1 MNSGSQTRSIRRAVA
16 LLAATVSASAFSG
29 CDRSTTPGAAL
40 GPAPVLA
47 GVLVIRA
54 APIAISP
61 AALCATG
68 GLLTTDLD
76 VVVSSTGA
84 GLFVDQ
90 VTLHLI
96 DGTNLGGPGV
106 TFPQPDL
113 NARFANTVVVAG
125 SSRTFGLTPTFTC
138 GKSAPRSIQGSV
150 GVVDANGRRSVMTA
164 SVTLP

>member
-1 MNSGSQTRSIRRAVA
+1 MNSGSQTRSIRRAAA
-16 LLAATVSASAFSG
+16 LLAAMVSACAFSG
-29 CDRSTTPGAAL
+29 CDRSTTPGAGL
-40 GPAPVLA
+40 GPGPVLP
-47 GVLVIRA
+47 GGLVIT
-54 APIAISP
+54 APRIASSSL
-61 AALCATG
+61 ALCAAR
-68 GLLTTDLD
+68 GLLTTDLN

-138 GKSAPRSIQGSV
+138 GRSAPRSIQGSV
-150 GVVDANGRRSVMTA
+150 GVVDADGRRSVMTA